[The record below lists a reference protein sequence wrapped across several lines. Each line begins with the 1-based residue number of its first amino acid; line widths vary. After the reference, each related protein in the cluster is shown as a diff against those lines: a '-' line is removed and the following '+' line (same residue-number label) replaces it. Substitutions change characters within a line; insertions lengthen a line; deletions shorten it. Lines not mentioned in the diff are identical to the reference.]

1 SEGSSPRSIAVRG
14 KVVYVLNGAPGRIS
28 GFRLAADGTLA
39 PIGSPVPL
47 SSDEADG
54 AQIAFSS
61 DGRTVVASE
70 RVTDRISIYAVR
82 ADGTLDG
89 PTAHASSG
97 VTPYGFDFA
106 GDVLVV
112 TEAFG
117 GQVGAA
123 AASSYVLNG
132 GLAPVSSS
140 VQSSRSEVCWA
151 AVTKDGRFAF

>member
-1 SEGSSPRSIAVRG
+1 
-14 KVVYVLNGAPGRIS
+14 
-28 GFRLAADGTLA
+28 
-39 PIGSPVPL
+39 
-47 SSDEADG
+47 
-54 AQIAFSS
+54 
-61 DGRTVVASE
+61 
-70 RVTDRISIYAVR
+70 
-82 ADGTLDG
+82 
-89 PTAHASSG
+89 SSG

-151 AVTKDGRFAF
+151 VVSKNGRFVYVTNFGDGSISRYSMASDGALGPLDAVAATSGHRE